1 MSKKLILRRVV
12 LVTAMLLSR
21 GAQAGTLGGTVV
33 IANSSVRM
41 SYISAEELKNLF
53 TGKTTYWAGG
63 QSVVIV
69 VLADRTDGAL
79 EEVSGMDGSGFRT
92 YWQRLVFSGRGQEPR
107 KVDDVSGL
115 VRLVSETRGAIALAP
130 AGCAAAGVQVLEVK

>member
-1 MSKKLILRRVV
+1 
-12 LVTAMLLSR
+12 
-21 GAQAGTLGGTVV
+21 
-33 IANSSVRM
+33 
-41 SYISAEELKNLF
+41 
-53 TGKTTYWAGG
+53 
-63 QSVVIV
+63 
-69 VLADRTDGAL
+69 
-79 EEVSGMDGSGFRT
+79 MDGSGFRT